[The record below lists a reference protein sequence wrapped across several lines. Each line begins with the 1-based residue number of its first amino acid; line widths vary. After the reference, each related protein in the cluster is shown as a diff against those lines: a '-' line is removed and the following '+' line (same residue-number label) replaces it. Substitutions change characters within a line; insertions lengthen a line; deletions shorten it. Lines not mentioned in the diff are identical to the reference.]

1 MRSILFDNGDIVI
14 KSKRMQMV
22 DGTDQMLQR
31 TKNCLSI
38 VKGELFYNA
47 DLGLDVTQVLSI
59 NQKNIPDNVKKL
71 AVTEAILYDSNVDK
85 VTSVDISEVKNRTQN
100 ISATLNYKDGTTS
113 TIGGVNLG

>member
-22 DGTDQMLQR
+22 DGNDQTLQR

-59 NQKNIPDNVKKL
+59 NQKNISDDVKKL
-71 AVTEAILYDSNVDK
+71 AVTEATLHDSNVDK
-85 VTSVDISEVKNRTQN
+85 VTSVDVSEGKNRTQN
-100 ISATLNYKDGTTS
+100 ISITLIYKDGTS
-113 TIGGVNLG
+113 GVIGGVNIG